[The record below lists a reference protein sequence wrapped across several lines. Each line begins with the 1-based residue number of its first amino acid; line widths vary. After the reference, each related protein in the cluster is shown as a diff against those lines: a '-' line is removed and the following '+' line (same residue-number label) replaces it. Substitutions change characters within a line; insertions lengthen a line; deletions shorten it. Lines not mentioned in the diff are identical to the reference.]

1 MPILR
6 LHVWGPAFGLASL
19 DAECLAAIVY
29 LKYIAEPGDYELVAT
44 SPSAVPTNHLPAIH
58 NTLSGDWAS
67 GFQGVLDLIHAT
79 APTPE
84 TELGTF
90 AVDSRWPSLDSRLNL
105 PAAAVADS
113 TAYRV
118 FLTAHAAPLLALSLY
133 VSSANWSGATRPA
146 ISQILPFPLGWTE
159 GPARR
164 RAMSRRAEHLDFS
177 DLDTDRD
184 AADPDATPRDVAT
197 RSFIPASLQPRNRG
211 GISSSMTPEAKARF
225 RLEAAAASVLD
236 VLTSCH
242 GINADAAPGLGE
254 GWLRGPWAHGQGA
267 EEGGSGGRP
276 PSSFECLAFGYLA
289 LMAVPTLPRPWLRE
303 VVGQKHADLAAFVD
317 DARAAWFPIEPS
329 QLPWVS
335 EEAASL
341 YSSSPSSLLSVA
353 ARLAAGCMASLPS
366 GVGTQW
372 SAWRQER
379 RQARENNRKEKGRI
393 AAGGSAPGSMSL
405 AATTPRPPRERS
417 EFLTTVYTS
426 LLGASMATVAALVY
440 RGLQPFGAPTHRFDG
455 GGVHAG
461 LWAFGAAGA
470 ALGLAADALDGR
482 G

>member
-1 MPILR
+1 MPTLR
-6 LHVWGPAFGLASL
+6 LHVWGPAFGLASI
-19 DAECLAAIVY
+19 DAECLAAIAY
-29 LKYIAEPGDYELVAT
+29 LEHVAGTGDYELIAT

-58 NTLSGDWAS
+58 DTLSGDWAS

-84 TELGTF
+84 TGVGTF
-90 AVDSRWPSLDSRLNL
+90 AANSHWPSLDRRLSL
-105 PAAAVADS
+105 PPAALADS
-113 TAYRV
+113 TAYCV

-146 ISQILPFPLGWTE
+146 ISRVLPFPLGWTE

-164 RAMSRRAEHLDFS
+164 RAMSRRAEYLDFS

-184 AADPDATPRDVAT
+184 AADPDATPRDAAA

-236 VLTSCH
+236 VLASCL
-242 GINADAAPGLGE
+242 GASADVAPGLGE
-254 GWLRGPWAHGQGA
+254 GWLRGPWAHGQGL

-303 VVGQKHADLAAFVD
+303 VVGQRYVGLAAFVD
-317 DARAAWFPIEPS
+317 DARAAWFPVEPS
-329 QLPWVS
+329 QLPWAS
-335 EEAASL
+335 EGAASF
-341 YSSSPSSLLSVA
+341 YSSSPTSLLSVA
-353 ARLAAGCMASLPS
+353 ARLAAGCIESLPS

-379 RQARENNRKEKGRI
+379 RQTYEGNRKEKGRI
-393 AAGGSAPGSMSL
+393 ADGESAPGSMSL
-405 AATTPRPPRERS
+405 AMLPRERS

-426 LLGASMATVAALVY
+426 VLGVSMATVATLVY
-440 RGLQPFGAPTHRFDG
+440 RSLQPFGSPTHRFDG

-470 ALGLAADALDGR
+470 ALGLAVDALDGR